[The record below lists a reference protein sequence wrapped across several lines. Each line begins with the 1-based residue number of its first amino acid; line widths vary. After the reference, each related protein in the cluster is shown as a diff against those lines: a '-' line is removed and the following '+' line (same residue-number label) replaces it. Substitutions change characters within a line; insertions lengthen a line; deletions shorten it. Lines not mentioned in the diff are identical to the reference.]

1 MKPIYIAWKSQH
13 NSSWSLVS
21 ANYTNQ
27 TKQGSID
34 SYSTRHFNKQNGQPR
49 SQINSQQDN
58 RWASNGSGWSNRFN
72 CPYQPRCQIC
82 NQLGHITKK
91 SLGFLIQ
98 LLHITLQLIL
108 QICLH
113 TQGMMIKWWFRFR
126 NFWFSPT
133 IF

>member
-1 MKPIYIAWKSQH
+1 MKPIYITWKSQH

-113 TQGMMIKWWFRFR
+113 TQGMMLK
-126 NFWFSPT
+126 
-133 IF
+133 

>member
-82 NQLGHITKK
+82 NQLGHITKTFSQFYSNTTINAIEK
-91 SLGFLIQ
+91 PW
-98 LLHITLQLIL
+98 LLDSIASYNITIDLANLST
-108 QICLH
+108 H
-113 TQGMMIKWWFRFR
+113 SRYDA
-126 NFWFSPT
+126 
-133 IF
+133 